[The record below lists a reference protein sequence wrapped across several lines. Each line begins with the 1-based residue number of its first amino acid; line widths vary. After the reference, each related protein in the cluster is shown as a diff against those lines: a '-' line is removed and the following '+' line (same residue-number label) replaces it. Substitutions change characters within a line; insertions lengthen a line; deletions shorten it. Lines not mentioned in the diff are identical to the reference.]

1 MAAVAA
7 RPNGAMTVSDT
18 PFDPTGS
25 GGTEVRRE
33 TAPLARRIGSVFV
46 ALAIVSAA
54 ATFFVLTGLT
64 PISPTQDVITIA
76 LFVNGFVVAVLAGFI
91 VMEIRKM
98 WQARLQGRAGARLHV
113 RVVAMFSVVATLP
126 AILVAILAT
135 ITLDRGLDRW
145 FEERTRTIVDNA
157 IAVANA
163 YVQEHANVLR
173 GDLIAMATDVD
184 RAKAIYDYDPARFDI
199 FMQTQLQLRQLP
211 AAYILRGDGTV
222 VTRTLYNLKEK
233 FALPP
238 IGAFARAASG
248 DPVLIAPGDTN
259 QVGGVMKLKAYDD
272 MYLYVTRAMDP
283 RVTDYLRLARESAIE
298 YHDLAESRRGVQT
311 AFALVYVGIT
321 LVLLVAAV
329 WLGFAFSNRLVSPIR
344 RLINAA
350 DQVARGNLNARVFIR
365 PQDGDFAH
373 LGQTFNTMTTQI
385 RSQRDDLLAA
395 NDQIDRRRRFTEAVL
410 SGVTAGVLGVDE
422 AGRISLANRSAEALL
437 GLTADDIGT
446 RPVGEVVP
454 ELAPILATSRSG
466 HGDWSRQ
473 GQIVLIREGRER
485 TIAVRVTDDRWRD
498 SARQGLVITLDDIT
512 DLVKAQRTAA
522 WADVARRIAHE
533 IKNPLTPIQLS
544 AERIRRRYGKRIE
557 DDRAVF
563 DQCVDTI
570 VRQVGDIGRMVDEFS
585 TFARMPKP
593 VFEPRDLTENVR
605 EAVFLQSVSHADVTF
620 ATHFPD
626 TPLVGLFDH
635 RQMGQAIANVVKNAV
650 EAITGAPPGARGD
663 EPGRVDVYV
672 RREDDSFVVDV
683 IDNGPG
689 LPHENRTRLLEPY
702 MTTREKG
709 TGLGLAIVG
718 KIMEEHGGHIE
729 LLDAPAVAQGGHGA
743 CVRLVFRAR
752 AGTSPAEAGSATP
765 PAAEPAPTGAVGG
778 TPPAATEPSA
788 AASVPSSQQQSSD
801 SHGL

>member
-1 MAAVAA
+1 
-7 RPNGAMTVSDT
+7 
-18 PFDPTGS
+18 
-25 GGTEVRRE
+25 
-33 TAPLARRIGSVFV
+33 
-46 ALAIVSAA
+46 
-54 ATFFVLTGLT
+54 
-64 PISPTQDVITIA
+64 
-76 LFVNGFVVAVLAGFI
+76 
-91 VMEIRKM
+91 
-98 WQARLQGRAGARLHV
+98 
-113 RVVAMFSVVATLP
+113 
-126 AILVAILAT
+126 
-135 ITLDRGLDRW
+135 
-145 FEERTRTIVDNA
+145 
-157 IAVANA
+157 
-163 YVQEHANVLR
+163 
-173 GDLIAMATDVD
+173 
-184 RAKAIYDYDPARFDI
+184 
-199 FMQTQLQLRQLP
+199 
-211 AAYILRGDGTV
+211 
-222 VTRTLYNLKEK
+222 
-233 FALPP
+233 
-238 IGAFARAASG
+238 
-248 DPVLIAPGDTN
+248 TN

-283 RVTDYLRLARESAIE
+283 RVTEYLRLARESAIE
-298 YHDLAESRRGVQT
+298 YHDLAESRLGVQT

-321 LVLLVAAV
+321 LVLLVAAI

-350 DQVARGNLNARVFIR
+350 DQVARGNLSARVFIR

-373 LGQTFNTMTTQI
+373 LGQTFNTMTTQL

-422 AGRISLANRSAEALL
+422 AGHISLANRSAEALL
-437 GLTADDIGT
+437 DLKPEDIGG
-446 RPVGEVVP
+446 RAVEEVVP
-454 ELAPILATSRSG
+454 ELGPILATARTG

-473 GQIVLIREGRER
+473 GQIVLIRDGRER
-485 TIAVRVTDDRWRD
+485 TVAVRVTDDRWRD
-498 SARQGLVITLDDIT
+498 NARQGLVITLDDIT
-512 DLVKAQRTAA
+512 DLVKAQRTSA

-557 DDRAVF
+557 DDRTVF

-585 TFARMPKP
+585 SFARMPKP

-605 EAVFLQSVSHADVTF
+605 EAVFLQSVSHPDVTF

-626 TPLVGLFDH
+626 EPLIGLFDH

-672 RREDDSFVVDV
+672 RREDHTFVVDV

-689 LPHENRTRLLEPY
+689 LPQENRARLLEPY

-718 KIMEEHGGHIE
+718 KIVEEHGGHIE
-729 LLDAPAVAQGGHGA
+729 LLDAPAVATGGHGA
-743 CVRLVFRAR
+743 CVRLVFHTGTDKPAPAT
-752 AGTSPAEAGSATP
+752 AGGPASGPRSADQ
-765 PAAEPAPTGAVGG
+765 PAADR
-778 TPPAATEPSA
+778 SA
-788 AASVPSSQQQSSD
+788 AAAASPSHQQSGD